1 MIQVKK
7 LYKCQKAI
15 TIKKERKKEG
25 VLDVNFAAN
34 KNDVFEAMRDLTPT
48 AFALYMYC
56 ISNQENYT
64 FGLSKQ
70 DVMSIT
76 GIKERSYTTAVQ
88 LLIDKEYLVY
98 TGDYATD
105 GTEKAPLYNFYSRPN
120 RM

>member
-7 LYKCQKAI
+7 LYKCQKAV
-15 TIKKERKKEG
+15 TIKKERPKEG

-48 AFALYMYC
+48 AFSLYMYC

-88 LLIDKEYLVY
+88 LLIDKGYLVY
-98 TGDYATD
+98 TNDYATD
-105 GTEKAPLYNFYSRPN
+105 GTETAPLYNFYSRPS

>member
-15 TIKKERKKEG
+15 TIKKEHPKEG

-34 KNDVFEAMRDLTPT
+34 KIDVFEAMRDLTPT

-56 ISNQENYT
+56 VSNQENYT

-70 DVMSIT
+70 DVMNVT

-88 LLIDKEYLVY
+88 LLIDKGYLVY

-105 GTEKAPLYNFYSRPN
+105 GTEKAPLYNFYSRSN